1 MHDSIATCLLGA
13 LLLIP
18 ALATAQPAVKI
29 EKVSYKG
36 WPNCYRMTNGQI
48 ELIVTSDVGPRIIRF
63 AFAGD
68 ENEFKEY
75 ADQMGKTGGREWR
88 IYGGH
93 RLWHAPEAQP
103 RTYAP
108 DNSPIEIGAEG
119 GRIHAIQPVEEMTG
133 IQKEMEIRMAADAP
147 RVEVLHRLRNKN
159 PWAVELAPWALT
171 VLPQGGRVILP
182 MPPRGKHPEALPPTH
197 PLVLWA
203 YTDFRDKRWTLGFKY
218 IVLQQDPKAKSPQ
231 KAGAMVPDGW
241 AAYARGG
248 RLFVKKFEVVKDAT
262 YADFGSSVE
271 TFTNADMIELETLGP
286 LTKLAPG
293 AAVEHTERWWLYK
306 GVKLEGADDEA
317 IDRVVLPRVRES
329 R

>member
-1 MHDSIATCLLGA
+1 MHDSAVMLLTA
-13 LLLIP
+13 LLLVP
-18 ALATAQPAVKI
+18 ALAKAQPAVKI
-29 EKVSYKG
+29 EKVAYKG
-36 WPNCYRMTNGQI
+36 WPNCYRMTNGQV

-63 AFAGD
+63 GFVGG

-75 ADQMGKTGGREWR
+75 ADQMGKTGGKEWR

-108 DNSPIEIGAEG
+108 DNSPIEIRTSG
-119 GRIHAIQPVEEMTG
+119 GRIHAIQPVEEATG

-159 PWAVELAPWALT
+159 QWAVELAPWVLT
-171 VLPQGGRVILP
+171 VLPQGGRSILP
-182 MPPRGKHPEALPPTH
+182 MPPRGKHPEVLEPTH
-197 PLVLWA
+197 PLVMWA

-218 IVLQQDPKAKSPQ
+218 VLLQQDPKASLPQ
-231 KAGAMVPDGW
+231 KVGALIPDGW
-241 AAYARGG
+241 AAFARGNH
-248 RLFVKKFEVVKDAT
+248 LFVKKFDVVKNAT
-262 YADFGSSVE
+262 YPDFGSAVE
-271 TFTNADMIELETLGP
+271 TFTNADMLELETLGP

-293 AAVEHTERWWLYK
+293 ATVEYTERWWLHK
-306 GVKLEGADDEA
+306 DVKLESADDAA

>member
-1 MHDSIATCLLGA
+1 MHDSIATLFLTA

-29 EKVSYKG
+29 EKVPYKG
-36 WPNCYRMTNGQI
+36 WANCYRMTNGQV

-63 AFAGD
+63 AFVGD

-108 DNSPIEIGAEG
+108 DNSSIEIRTSG
-119 GRIHAIQPVEEMTG
+119 GRIHTIQPVEEMTG
-133 IQKEMEIRMAADAP
+133 IQKELEIRMAADAP
-147 RVEVLHRLRNKN
+147 RVEILHRLRNKN
-159 PWAVELAPWALT
+159 QWAVELAPWALT
-171 VLPQGGRVILP
+171 VLPQGGRVIIP
-182 MPPRGKHPEALPPTH
+182 TPPRGKHPEVLEPTH

-218 IVLQQDPKAKSPQ
+218 LVLQQDPKVKSPQ
-231 KAGAMVPDGW
+231 KAGAMVPEGW

-248 RLFVKKFEVVKDAT
+248 HLFVKKFDVVKDAA

-286 LTKLAPG
+286 LNKLAPG
-293 AAVEHTERWWLYK
+293 ATAEHTERWSLYK
-306 GVKLEGADDEA
+306 GVKLESADDEA

>member
-1 MHDSIATCLLGA
+1 MHDSMA
-13 LLLIP
+13 LLALTSLLLVP
-18 ALATAQPAVKI
+18 ALAAAQPSVKI
-29 EKVSYKG
+29 EKVPYKG

-63 AFAGD
+63 GFVGD

-75 ADQMGKTGGREWR
+75 PDQMGKSGEKEWR

-93 RLWHAPEAQP
+93 RVWHAPEAQP

-108 DNSPIEIGAEG
+108 DNSPIEIRTEG
-119 GRIHAIQPVEEMTG
+119 GRIHAIQPVEAATG
-133 IQKEMEIRMAADAP
+133 IQKEMEIRMTADAP

-159 PWAVELAPWALT
+159 PWAVEFAPWVLT
-171 VLPQGGRVILP
+171 VLAPGGRAIIP
-182 MPPRGKHPEALPPTH
+182 MPPRGQHPQVLEPTH

-218 IVLQQDPKAKSPQ
+218 ITLQQDPKASKPQ
-231 KAGAMVPDGW
+231 KVGAMVPDGW
-241 AAYARGG
+241 AAYARNG
-248 RLFVKKFEVVKDAT
+248 RLFVKKFSMVKNAT
-262 YADFGSSVE
+262 YPDFGSSVE
-271 TFTNADMIELETLGP
+271 TFTNADMLELETLGP
-286 LTKLAPG
+286 LSKLEPG

-306 GVKLEGADDEA
+306 GVSLESPDDDA
-317 IDRVVLPRVRES
+317 IDRAVLPRVRES